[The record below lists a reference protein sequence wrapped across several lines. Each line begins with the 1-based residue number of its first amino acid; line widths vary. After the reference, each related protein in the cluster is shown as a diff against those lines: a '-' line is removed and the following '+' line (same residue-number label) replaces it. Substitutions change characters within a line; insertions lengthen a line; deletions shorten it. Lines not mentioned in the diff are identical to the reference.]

1 MSTDIH
7 PLDQAVALTPTGAVG
22 HYQGQTT
29 QDYWNM
35 VGPYGG
41 ITAAALVRA
50 IQQHPLCLGDPLSIT
65 VNYAAALGA
74 GASTSRPAPFAP
86 TAPPSTGC

>member
-35 VGPYGG
+35 VEVG
-41 ITAAALVRA
+41 
-50 IQQHPLCLGDPLSIT
+50 S
-65 VNYAAALGA
+65 
-74 GASTSRPAPFAP
+74 
-86 TAPPSTGC
+86 